1 MTGVGLLLISA
12 WGPETA
18 LQLSHSLVVW
28 SNAWSNAAPAASCSV
43 LMVKAWLISK
53 LVSGAHYSFSGHTT

>member
-1 MTGVGLLLISA
+1 MTGVGLLLNSA

-18 LQLSHSLVVW
+18 LQLSHSLVVCP
-28 SNAWSNAAPAASCSV
+28 WSNAAPAASCSV